1 MALEILL
8 SALFSCPEMVGV
20 VDGEQFVTMIL
31 SGFLFIAASTILDF
45 FTIRTIYYQGQ
56 AKKEP
61 DYVLCR

>member
-31 SGFLFIAASTILDF
+31 SGFLFITASTMLDF
-45 FTIRTIYYQGQ
+45 FT
-56 AKKEP
+56 
-61 DYVLCR
+61 